1 MDVDIKYKC
10 YLFKNYE
17 YLAYLHTTQNAY
29 MQKLYIANMVCDIYT
44 IFAYINIK
52 LSEIIFIKIIKG
64 LYKKKTIAYKMG
76 PKNF

>member
-1 MDVDIKYKC
+1 MGFGLDRTRIEAVQI
-10 YLFKNYE
+10 NE
-17 YLAYLHTTQNAY
+17 YQAYLHTTQNAY

-64 LYKKKTIAYKMG
+64 LYKKK
-76 PKNF
+76 NNSL